1 MARLVIID
9 DEGHISEILT
19 RYFREKN
26 HEVFGT
32 TSAEEALVYLQENP
46 ADLVI
51 TDIAMQGLS
60 GLELLQ
66 KMRELQIEVPVI
78 VTTGNPSHGS
88 AVQALRSGAFDYVVK
103 PFHLEEISE
112 RAEKAL
118 ATKRVKDENLL
129 YSKLV
134 SLHSI
139 TKVTAEATSVEDLA
153 TKVIKLGA
161 RLTGSESG
169 WYWVKGRNYGQG
181 LVQNT
186 SLEQET
192 FYPAVYDD
200 EEKLLLVELAY
211 SAVKAGELI
220 VVESP
225 SLSLQPAW
233 YLALPVEMGK
243 VLHGVLIFERSKSKT
258 KNDVSKTKYDAVD
271 MEVFNQMAATF
282 ALGIRALS
290 AGLPDF

>member
-9 DEGHISEILT
+9 DEGHISDILT

-32 TSAEEALVYLQENP
+32 TKAEEALEYLANHVV
-46 ADLVI
+46 DLVI

-60 GLELLQ
+60 GLDLLKKMQEL
-66 KMRELQIEVPVI
+66 KMDVPVI

-88 AVQALRSGAFDYVVK
+88 AVQALRGGAFDYVVK

-139 TKVTAEATSVEDLA
+139 TRVTSEAISVEDLA
-153 TKVIKLGA
+153 TKVIKLGS
-161 RLTGSESG
+161 RLTGSDAG
-169 WYWVKGRNYGQG
+169 WYWVKGPHRNEAMATE
-181 LVQNT
+181 V
-186 SLEQET
+186 
-192 FYPAVYDD
+192 FYPNIYGE
-200 EEKLLLVELAY
+200 EEKELLELAKQ
-211 SAVKAGELI
+211 AIEKDELI
-220 VVESP
+220 VIESP
-225 SLSLQPAW
+225 VTSPTTAW
-233 YLALPVEMGK
+233 YLALPVEVGK
-243 VLHGVLIFERSKSKT
+243 VLHGVLLFERSKSKT
-258 KNDVSKTKYDAVD
+258 KYDAVD
-271 MEVFNQMAATF
+271 IEVFNQLAATF